1 MKLVLEN
8 FLHRKISQM
17 MISKEKKNDESIF
30 QAKNI
35 FFSKGSFVCKFF
47 ETCNF
52 LATPWDYFLKVCLRN
67 SGNKQR
73 MGGKPGFKLQKD
85 WSSCFANLTAEFFWP
100 NCVASRLG
108 SCDVPWYVLQC
119 FFMKQ
124 LQLTINKGS
133 GFIIWVPKILR
144 CFFIRQLL

>member
-52 LATPWDYFLKVCLRN
+52 LATP
-67 SGNKQR
+67 
-73 MGGKPGFKLQKD
+73 
-85 WSSCFANLTAEFFWP
+85 
-100 NCVASRLG
+100 
-108 SCDVPWYVLQC
+108 
-119 FFMKQ
+119 
-124 LQLTINKGS
+124 
-133 GFIIWVPKILR
+133 
-144 CFFIRQLL
+144 